1 MAGYITVPIASMVT
15 IEEPEMAANTAQ
27 ERMVATAMPPG
38 SGLVMADR
46 MRMSRCAMEPRVI
59 TAPHRMKS
67 GIDRITSLSRP
78 THMSSMMSS
87 RLPRPQKACTQ
98 PAAASSTTSSGWRST
113 SEPSTTA
120 MRPAAFIPGTPAA
133 AA

>member
-27 ERMVATAMPPG
+27 ERIVATAIPPG
-38 SGLVMADR
+38 SGRVTAER
-46 MRMSRCAMEPRVI
+46 MRMSRWAMEPRVI
-59 TAPHRMKS
+59 TLPHRMKR
-67 GIDRITSLSRP
+67 GIDKITSLSSP

-87 RLPRPQKACTQ
+87 RLPRPQNMCTQ
-98 PAAASSTTSSGWRST
+98 PAAASRTTSRGWRST

-120 MRPAAFIPGTPAA
+120 MRPVAFIPGTPAA